1 MKKRFSLKVWF
12 QDTWEQLLQFI
23 ALIGALLLPFRFD
36 FKAVVELQ
44 KPKMEIQELA
54 VYYAL
59 RHGNICVSIILAVL
73 MIMMFHKI
81 NEKKVLN
88 KGNRYHRRT
97 MFGYWFCSHV
107 LGYRKCSLIRV
118 PISDQ
123 FKLILSDTFDEY
135 ELGDYEK
142 ASADEIV
149 SLRRYGRPAQSSL
162 LQQNIVAN
170 DADIRIESDNIF
182 IAISDTYPIKDEMLP
197 NQCNESNTVIIQRL
211 INKED
216 NKRYESNVLT
226 AKVLNVIKHINK
238 EVIVNVLPTTNAC
251 NTYNIVNEVF
261 KTGGQDNIKHLFVY
275 PQPHK
280 TENDW
285 SFSEKGKRIF

>member
-12 QDTWEQLLQFI
+12 QDTWKQLLQFV
-23 ALIGALLLPFRFD
+23 ALIGAVLSPFIFD
-36 FKAVVELQ
+36 FKDVVELQ
-44 KPKMEIQELA
+44 KPKMEIKELV

-59 RHGNICVSIILAVL
+59 RHGNFYIAFILAVL

-88 KGNRYHRRT
+88 RGNRYHRRT
-97 MFGYWFCSHV
+97 MLGYWFCSHI
-107 LGYRKCSLIRV
+107 LGYGKCSLIRV

-123 FKLILSDTFDEY
+123 FKLVLSDTFDEY
-135 ELGDYEK
+135 ELGDYEE
-142 ASADEIV
+142 ARVDENI
-149 SLRRYGRPAQSSL
+149 SLRRYGSPSHSSL

-170 DADIRIESDNIF
+170 DADIRFDSDNIF

-197 NQCNESNTVIIQRL
+197 SQCNEKNTIIIQRL
-211 INKED
+211 MNKED
-216 NKRYESNVLT
+216 NKRYESNALT
-226 AKVLNVIKHINK
+226 AKVLNVIRHINK
-238 EVIVNVLPTTNAC
+238 EVVVNVLLTTNVC
-251 NTYNIVNEVF
+251 NTYNIASEVF

-285 SFSEKGKRIF
+285 SFSEKGIRIF